1 MSFDLSTLAFAAG
14 VVAFASSLV
23 LLINWWH
30 DREAWAAFWW
40 GVASCGIGSGI
51 TMLALNAVLPF
62 SLSHVLGP
70 LIINLCAALTLAAT
84 RIFNH
89 GSVKTYPMSAV
100 VSAWIAIFIVIGAA
114 GHQEAAAA
122 LGAGTAACC
131 YAASAVDFWSARSE
145 QLRGRW
151 PMIFLLGLEAVSL
164 FLLVIGFFSST
175 PPIPVPPINWFGMI
189 DFVGLVY
196 SAGSAIFLIMMLKER
211 SEAKHKAAAHVDP
224 LTGLANRRAFMNRA
238 QRIFDRTER
247 DQDPI
252 SLLAF
257 DLDRFKEINDTF
269 GHPVGDHVLR
279 IFGDVLTKALRPAD
293 IAGRLGGEE
302 FAAVLPG
309 CGSQAALAIAARIRG
324 AFQDDARFIN
334 GQRVGATVSVGV
346 AMAPENGSL
355 ADILSN
361 ADGALYRAKDLGR
374 NRVVLADHALRGSGP
389 AMIVRIA

>member
-14 VVAFASSLV
+14 VVAFASGLV
-23 LLINWWH
+23 LLISWWQ
-30 DREAWAAFWW
+30 DRGAWAALWW
-40 GVASCGIGSGI
+40 AAASCGIGSGI

-62 SLSHVLGP
+62 FVSHVLGP
-70 LIINLCAALTLAAT
+70 LIINLCAVLTLAAT

-89 GSVKTYPMSAV
+89 GSVKTYPMSAA
-100 VSAWIAIFIVIGAA
+100 VSAWIAVFIAIGAA
-114 GHQEAAAA
+114 GHQQIAAA
-122 LGAGTAACC
+122 LGAGVAACC
-131 YAASAVDFWSARSE
+131 YAASAVDFWLGRGE

-151 PMIFLLGLEAVSL
+151 PMISLLGLEAVSL
-164 FLLVIGFFSST
+164 FLVAVGFVSST
-175 PPIPVPPINWFGMI
+175 PPILLPPINWFGII

-196 SAGSAIFLIMMLKER
+196 SAGSATFLIIMLKER
-211 SEAKHKAAAHVDP
+211 SEARHKAAARIDP
-224 LTGLANRRAFMNRA
+224 LTGLANRRAFMSRA
-238 QRIFDRTER
+238 QRIFDRGEG

-252 SLLAF
+252 TLLAF

-279 IFGDVLTKALRPAD
+279 IFADVLSKALRPAD

-324 AFQDDARFIN
+324 AFQEEARFIN
-334 GQRVGATVSVGV
+334 GQRVAATVSVGV
-346 AMAPENGSL
+346 AAQSGSL
-355 ADILSN
+355 ADTLSN

-374 NRVVLADHALRGSGP
+374 NRVVTADHASRESGP
-389 AMIVRIA
+389 ETIVRIA